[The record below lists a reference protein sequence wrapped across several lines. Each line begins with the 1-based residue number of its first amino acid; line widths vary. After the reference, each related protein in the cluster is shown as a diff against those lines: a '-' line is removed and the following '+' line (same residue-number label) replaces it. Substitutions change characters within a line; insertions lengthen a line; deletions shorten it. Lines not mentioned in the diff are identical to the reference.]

1 MPTLWREEEMKI
13 VADFPPEVR
22 KGQLV
27 CMDFETFGQTDGKLH
42 RPNGTFACISVLVDG
57 DPNVYQLY
65 DSKDLTRLVSIVGKG
80 RWVFHNALYDLR
92 QFRRY
97 TRVAHR
103 PILDT
108 MLMEQAMMGGY
119 YQTFSLGDLSRR
131 WLGKAMEKETREQFY
146 NQDKHLPEYRITPQM
161 KQYAAQDVITT
172 LAIAKKQL
180 AKYEGDPAFKAYTV
194 ADEPMIFPILDMP
207 GIRVDVGNWQAM
219 VDEFSM
225 SARNLEDE
233 LGVNV
238 MSPGQVKEAARKLR
252 IHLQD
257 TSASTL
263 MAFIDHPFIQKV
275 IEARMYRKA
284 VSTYGTKWLEDNVE
298 DDGKVYADYHITG
311 ASTTGR
317 LSCSNPNMQNIP
329 QRKLPKYRS
338 MFVASEGNVIRV
350 SDIAQ
355 QEPCILAY
363 HTQDRKLLDAI
374 RNREDLH
381 LAVAREIFNDPSLT
395 KADSEK
401 RAVGKMIN
409 LGTSYGL
416 TEFGLATKL
425 GISEEQ
431 ARVFLNS
438 YFRKFS
444 GVHGWI
450 QQQRQNGFR
459 NGYVTTALGRRSWLN
474 PYDQAWQNNA
484 INSPIQGGAADF
496 GKIWTRKIWEQ
507 SNRQGVPFTLVAL
520 VHDEDVDDVPRE
532 CIKESNRI
540 QKETFLE
547 TAETLYR
554 NVPFSY
560 ESEYGVSWGAK
571 SIATEMVD
579 IGDEG

>member
-13 VADFPPEVR
+13 VADFPPEVKR
-22 KGQLV
+22 GQLV

-65 DSKDLTRLVSIVGKG
+65 DSKDLERLVRIVSKG

-131 WLGKAMEKETREQFY
+131 WLGKAMEKETRDEFT
-146 NQDKHLPEYRITPQM
+146 KMTEMTPQM
-161 KQYAAQDVITT
+161 KRYAANDVIVTM
-172 LAIAKKQL
+172 AIAKKQL
-180 AKYEGDPAFKAYTV
+180 AKYEGDPAFKAYTL

-298 DDGKVYADYHITG
+298 ADGKVYADYHITG

-374 RNREDLH
+374 RNKEDLH

-474 PYDQAWQNNA
+474 PYDVSWQNNA

-496 GKIWTRKIWEQ
+496 GKIWTRKVWEQ

-560 ESEYGVSWGAK
+560 ESEYGVSWAAK